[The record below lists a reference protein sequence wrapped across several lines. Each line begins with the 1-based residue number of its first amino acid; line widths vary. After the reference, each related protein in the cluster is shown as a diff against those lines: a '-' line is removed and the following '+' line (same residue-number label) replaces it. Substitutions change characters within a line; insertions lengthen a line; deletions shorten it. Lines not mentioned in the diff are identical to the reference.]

1 MPEITK
7 NKIIQKSLVSK
18 HTFQMVKL
26 LLITKNYIILEMKFC
41 KSYQKKKEYY
51 NHLSKELS
59 DPLTSP
65 RA

>member
-26 LLITKNYIILEMKFC
+26 LLITKNYIYNIGNEIL
-41 KSYQKKKEYY
+41 QVI
-51 NHLSKELS
+51 SKEKRVLQS
-59 DPLTSP
+59 PLQK
-65 RA
+65 A